1 MSIDKVAIV
10 ILNYN
15 GRSFLEKFLPSV
27 IEYTENAALYV
38 VDSASEDGSAEW
50 TESHY
55 PTVKILRLP
64 KNYGYAGGYN
74 RALQHIEAEYY
85 VLLNSDVE
93 VTPQWLAPLADL
105 LDKNPKIAACQPKLL
120 AYHDKAQFEYAGA
133 AGGYID
139 WLGYTYCRGRIFYHN
154 ETDRGQY
161 DTTVPIFWASGACL
175 MIRARLFHA
184 MGGFDEDFFAH
195 MEEIDLCWRLHLAG
209 YEVYCCPQSVVYHV
223 GGGTLPPSSPFKTY
237 LNYRN
242 SLAMLYKNL
251 SPGRKWFILFLRL
264 ILDGISSIRYLPNGQ
279 WQDIWAVVK
288 AHFAFYGWI
297 LGELPQ
303 KRKRIQEEI
312 VQIKSHQSLPISS
325 KSIIWAY
332 FVKGCKTFDSFSRL

>member
-1 MSIDKVAIV
+1 MPVDKAAVV

-15 GRSFLEKFLPSV
+15 GRNFLEKFLPSV
-27 IEYTENAALYV
+27 ITYTQTATIYV
-38 VDSASEDGSAEW
+38 ADSASTDGSVAW
-50 TESHY
+50 TEQHFPS
-55 PTVKILRLP
+55 VKTIILP

-74 RALQHIEAEYY
+74 RALQAVDAEYY

-93 VTPQWLAPLADL
+93 VTSQWLEPLIDL
-105 LDKNPKIAACQPKLL
+105 LDSNPTIAACQPKLL
-120 AYHDKAQFEYAGA
+120 AYHDKTQFEYAGA

-161 DTTVPIFWASGACL
+161 DTSAPIFWASGAA
-175 MIRARLFHA
+175 MVIRAQLFHD

-195 MEEIDLCWRLHLAG
+195 MEEIDLCWRLHSAG
-209 YEVYCCPQSVVYHV
+209 YQVYCCPQSVVYHV
-223 GGGTLPPSSPFKTY
+223 GGGTLPPSNPFKTY

-251 SPGRKWFILFLRL
+251 PPNRVGFILFLRL
-264 ILDGISSIRYLPNGQ
+264 LLDGVSSVRYLPKGQ
-279 WQDIWAVVK
+279 WQDIWAIIR

-303 KRKRIQEEI
+303 KRRQIQQEI
-312 VQIKSHQSLPISS
+312 VQIKSHESLPISS